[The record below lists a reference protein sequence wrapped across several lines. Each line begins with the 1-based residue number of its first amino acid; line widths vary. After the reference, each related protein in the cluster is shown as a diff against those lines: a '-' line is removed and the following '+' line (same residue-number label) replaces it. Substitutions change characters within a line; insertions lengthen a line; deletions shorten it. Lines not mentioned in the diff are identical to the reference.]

1 MTLRITGGQTFW
13 KPDAEAGL
21 QNMMTHAKK
30 QLQETGSLEGFSEE
44 YTSTSA
50 DGVIKISISS
60 MAARLY
66 DQSAGD
72 DDYLLTFKVATENV
86 YENGLSS
93 GSTPVSSA
101 EDIDA
106 FARDAFKIQRERRW
120 ATSVDGTPE
129 ELAAYDAAER
139 AKGRAMGY
147 VELTPAGDNNPDASS
162 ATDAGA
168 DATKA
173 AAEPNGKLAQAQ
185 AKNDT
190 ANQLVAKLKEFLD
203 RLTGKSKEIP
213 GAVAKTEEGKTP
225 EAALGQLLKRVDTT
239 V

>member
-13 KPDAEAGL
+13 KPDAETGL

-66 DQSAGD
+66 DQSASE
-72 DDYLLTFKVATENV
+72 DDYLLTFKVATENP

-106 FARDAFKIQRERRW
+106 FARDAFKVQRERQW
-120 ATSVDGTPE
+120 AISVDGTPE

-139 AKGRAMGY
+139 AKNKALGY
-147 VELTPAGDNNPDASS
+147 TELTPAGGNNAADTTAAGPDAQ
-162 ATDAGA
+162 DAA
-168 DATKA
+168 PAPDS
-173 AAEPNGKLAQAQ
+173 KLAQAR

-190 ANQLVAKLKEFLD
+190 ANLLVAKLKNFLD
-203 RLTGKSKEIP
+203 QLMGKAKEVP
-213 GAVAKTEEGKTP
+213 NGAAKTDESNSP
-225 EAALGQLLKRVDTT
+225 QAALGQLLKRVDTT